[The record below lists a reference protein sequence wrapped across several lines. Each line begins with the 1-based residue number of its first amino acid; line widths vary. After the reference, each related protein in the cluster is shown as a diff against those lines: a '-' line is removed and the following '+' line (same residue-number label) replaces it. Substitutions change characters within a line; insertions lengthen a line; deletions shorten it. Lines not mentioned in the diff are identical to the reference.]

1 MASQLPI
8 LLWTEWALDREALG
22 LEEDLSAIE
31 VALLAA
37 FQQDLNIEASVPQI
51 RIPDITKKTIYNEPA
66 VDRATERF
74 PYQTGKEK
82 AIKPDPSMYPSRPVT
97 KIDEYSRVIV
107 LYRLSRLMLD
117 NLPSLPVS
125 SKIAYCFLIERMGT
139 TGTRMAN
146 TESIECLKNI
156 MQNVLPA
163 VMAQDNQ
170 SMLSLLQFELQ
181 ESSLLERDPV
191 HVAEDSSSA
200 GLATENVDFEWLLEL
215 FGGSSFDAQ
224 NRRFPSS
231 SPLYL
236 LWADVLTAL
245 SFQFP
250 GLVTIVRKQLLRRA
264 RYELLPL
271 AVIALS

>member
-66 VDRATERF
+66 IDRATERF
-74 PYQTGKEK
+74 PYQSGKEK
-82 AIKPDPSMYPSRPVT
+82 IIKPDPSMYPSRPVT

-125 SKIAYCFLIERMGT
+125 SRIAYCFLIERMGT
-139 TGTRMAN
+139 AGTRMAN
-146 TESIECLKNI
+146 VESIECLKKV
-156 MQNVLPA
+156 MQNALPA

-181 ESSLLERDPV
+181 ENSLMEP
-191 HVAEDSSSA
+191 DSVNVTGDLSSA
-200 GLATENVDFEWLLEL
+200 GLATENADFEWLLEL

-236 LWADVLTAL
+236 LWADVLTAI

>member
-1 MASQLPI
+1 MASQLPV

-37 FQQDLNIEASVPQI
+37 FQQDLNIEASMPQI
-51 RIPDITKKTIYNEPA
+51 RIPDITKKTIYNEPPNGF
-66 VDRATERF
+66 VTEKF
-74 PYQTGKEK
+74 PYKTGMEK
-82 AIKPDPSMYPSRPVT
+82 VIKPDPSMYPSRPVT
-97 KIDEYSRVIV
+97 KIDEYSRSIV
-107 LYRLSRLMLD
+107 LCRLSRLMLD
-117 NLPSLPVS
+117 NLPSLPIT

-139 TGTRMAN
+139 SGTQMAN
-146 TESIECLKNI
+146 TDSIECLKQL
-156 MQNVLPA
+156 MQNTLPT

-181 ESSLLERDPV
+181 ESNLLEGNPV
-191 HVAEDSSSA
+191 HVTEESISTGLSAENA
-200 GLATENVDFEWLLEL
+200 DFEWLVAL
-215 FGGSSFDAQ
+215 FDGSSFDAQ

-236 LWADVLTAL
+236 LWADVLTAA

-250 GLVTIVRKQLLRRA
+250 GLVKIVRKQLLRRA